1 VSTTFEPIAI
11 VGRGLVLPGATA
23 RADFARSVLAGEDHV
38 RPVSAARWGIDPAL
52 VATTKGSLLDG
63 SVSRM
68 GSVVDESLPLDLDG
82 LVIDRAFFAR
92 LDPIFSWVAHA
103 ARHALADSGLPVVDD
118 ARADRIGI
126 FLGNLSFPT
135 EGMAR
140 FGARALAE
148 SVFPAFAESDFATLL
163 GLPRGEPLDRFMS
176 GLPAHVAARA
186 LGLTGG
192 ALTLDAA
199 CASSLYALALASMKL
214 QRGVLD
220 VALAGAVNRAD
231 NLFLHVG
238 FTALSA
244 LSATGQSRPFHK
256 DADGLVPGEG
266 CGVVALMRLRDAR
279 KRGMRVHGIIR
290 GIGLSNDGRARNLLA
305 PSDEGQARAIRAA
318 WSSSGLD
325 PTSIGYVECHAT
337 GTPMGDKTELASMRM
352 VFGDARAQSIPVG
365 SLKSN
370 LGHLIT
376 AAGVAGLEKVLI
388 AFEHAEIPQTLHA
401 DVLTD
406 PLRDETSPFRLV
418 REREPFAPTHDGLR
432 RAAVSAFGFGGNN
445 AHLIVD
451 EPADGRDPA
460 PVMPIRT
467 SPPRVVIA
475 GLALRAGDFEDDGVL
490 NALREGATVRTST
503 NVSFAWKGVRFPPQ
517 DLKDAL
523 PQQLMILELARRV
536 VDGVP
541 AAALPRDRTGVF
553 IGMQCDADVTTP
565 GLRWRL
571 AEHARTL
578 AIDSTVLNSWKDA
591 FCAPVSAQRVLGQMP
606 NIPANR
612 LNVQLDLAGMGF
624 TLSAEELSGI
634 AALDVARTLLE
645 DGALDAA
652 VVGAV
657 DMSGDVRDRRALH
670 ALSARACDVADQG
683 IALLAMREDDARKH
697 GLPVLAIVDDVLMAS
712 GGQKPARDM
721 ADIDLHVAL
730 DDATGIFG
738 SHLGHA
744 HAASGLVACGVSVLA
759 LSRGLDVR
767 SSTKTAPETA
777 SIAVRALGGANGIVR
792 LRAGDRV
799 SATMSAPFAPEDL
812 MTVSARRHVGT
823 MLAPN
828 ASHATM
834 PIAPPVPLAAPMTA
848 RDLADVTRPPAGDG
862 PQTMPPAPVLPVLA
876 HRERLVVDA
885 QGRGFA
891 PHSSTRA
898 PEVPTPA
905 TQNVHLS
912 MESTSSA
919 PLVDERVAFGDGD
932 ESGLANALAATRRL
946 LTSAHEGFIAE
957 ATRAHHAFLASRHAA
972 TEAAAVL
979 APTHRERSPP
989 FTFPATADTP
999 RMARVVPSHG
1009 EPARAETPLEAK
1021 PSLASERTVR
1031 GGSEPSSSRAT
1042 EADWKC
1048 IDFTFPEGKNR
1059 LLRLRAT
1066 PWLDRQALEKAASH
1080 PISTVLGPVFSVQDE
1095 FRRVV
1100 RMPEPPLLLCDRV
1113 LSSDV
1118 TLGKLETD
1126 RTIVTESDVTWDK
1139 WYVENGRVPAGILIE
1154 SGQADLLLVSAM
1166 GVDKDN
1172 RGERVYRLLGCDLTY
1187 AEHLP
1192 AVGAVLHYDIHVD
1205 GFANH
1210 GKTRIFFFHS
1220 DCREGGPEGPIVLS
1234 VRNGQAGFF
1243 SDEELLESGG
1253 ILWKPSDVKEGELKG
1268 PLDAP
1273 LVTPPS
1279 SIDGDALRT
1288 LAKGDVERALGPQYM
1303 RAASHVR
1310 TPTLPDGRMLLLD
1323 RVTTL
1328 DPQGGP
1334 WGRGY
1339 LRAELDLT
1347 GENWFFDGHF
1357 KNDPCMPG
1365 TIMFE
1370 GCLQCLDV
1378 YLVALGFTLEKDGWR
1393 FEPTKD
1399 EAFKLRC
1406 RGQAVPSSRSLVY
1419 EVFVR
1424 EIEGGAHPRV
1434 IADIL
1439 VTVDGLKAL
1448 HCERTGVELVVDW
1461 PMSSHPELTGN
1472 TEKTSGFDAVGG
1484 VVRAGDTPLPSVFDQ
1499 RALLATGWGRPSEAF
1514 AIYAPFD
1521 DGTRVARL
1529 PGPPYHFMS
1538 RVRSLDGPPEGAFK
1552 PGNTV
1557 VVDYDVPRD
1566 AWFFDAHPSRV
1577 MPYSVLLEVALQ
1589 PCGWLSSYTGSVLQV
1604 QEPLYYRN
1612 LDGKGAVRRHVSRD
1626 VGTVSTKATMTSS
1639 SMSAGMIIQSFTFE
1653 VSDADGIIFD
1663 GSTVFGFFPKGAL
1676 ERQVGLGATDEER
1689 AALTAPSSSDVGR
1702 YPLELKQGL
1711 DAQMRAQFPN
1721 DMLLMIDR
1729 IVSFST
1735 TGGKYGQGRIVA
1747 EKDVDPHEWFFKA
1760 HFFQDPVQPG
1770 SLGIQ
1775 AMLDTITFAAS
1786 ERGVVGPT
1794 TVVAPIATGLPLTWK
1809 YRGQVVPRNKT
1820 VSIVCDLV
1828 EVTRERVVA
1837 EAFLWVDGLRIYHA
1851 ERIGIEVSP
1860 VRAPTS

>member
-1 VSTTFEPIAI
+1 MNAPFEPIAI

-23 RADFARSVLAGEDHV
+23 RVDFARSVLAGEDHV
-38 RPVSAARWGIDPAL
+38 RPVSGARWGIDPAR
-52 VATTKGSLLDG
+52 VSTTNGSLVDG
-63 SVSRM
+63 TVSRM
-68 GSVVDESLPLDLDG
+68 GSVVDETLPLDLDG

-92 LDPIFSWVAHA
+92 LDPLFSWVTHA
-103 ARHALADSGLPVVDD
+103 ARHALADAGLPVVDD
-118 ARADRIGI
+118 ARADRIGL

-148 SVFPAFAESDFATLL
+148 TVYPAFAEHDLATVLH
-163 GLPRGEPLDRFMS
+163 LPKGEPLDRFMS

-192 ALTLDAA
+192 ALALDAA

-244 LSATGQSRPFHK
+244 LSATGQSRPFHR
-256 DADGLVPGEG
+256 DANGLVPGEG
-266 CGVVALMRLRDAR
+266 CGVVALMRLTDAR
-279 KRGMRVHGIIR
+279 KRGLRVHGIIR

-318 WSSSGLD
+318 WSSAGLD
-325 PTSIGYVECHAT
+325 PRSIGYVECHAT
-337 GTPMGDKTELASMRM
+337 GTPMGDKTELSSMRM
-352 VFGDARAQSIPVG
+352 VFEGARPRSIPVG

-376 AAGVAGLEKVLI
+376 AAGVAGLEKVLV
-388 AFEHAEIPQTLHA
+388 AFEHGDIPATLHA
-401 DVLTD
+401 DTLTD
-406 PLRDETSPFRLV
+406 PLLDDTSPFRLV
-418 REREPFAPTHDGLR
+418 RERERFAPTHDGLR

-451 EPADGRDPA
+451 EAADGRDPA
-460 PVMPIRT
+460 PVLPMRAP
-467 SPPRVVIA
+467 PPRVVIA
-475 GLALRAGDFEDDGVL
+475 GLALQAGDLEDDAVL
-490 NALREGATVRTST
+490 LAVREGDRVRTASS
-503 NVSFAWKGVRFPPQ
+503 VSFAWKGVRFPPQ

-523 PQQLMILELARRV
+523 PQQLAILSLARRV
-536 VDGVP
+536 TEGVP
-541 AAALPRDRTGVF
+541 AQALPRDRTGVF

-571 AEHARTL
+571 AEHAQAL
-578 AIDSTVLNSWKDA
+578 GLDSTVLDSWKNA
-591 FCAPVSAQRVLGQMP
+591 FCLPVSAQRVLGQMP

-624 TLSAEELSGI
+624 TLSAEELSGVV
-634 AALDVARTLLE
+634 ALDVARTLLE

-657 DMSGDVRDRRALH
+657 CMSGDVRDRRALQS
-670 ALSARACDVADQG
+670 LSEKACEVADQA
-683 IALLAMREDDARKH
+683 IAMLVMREDDARRH
-697 GLPVLAIVDDVLMAS
+697 GLSVLAVIDDIALRS
-712 GGQKPARDM
+712 GGEKPPREM

-730 DDATGIFG
+730 DDARGFFG
-738 SHLGHA
+738 SQLGHA
-744 HAASGLVACGVSVLA
+744 HAASGLMACGVSVLA
-759 LSRGLDVR
+759 LSRGQ
-767 SSTKTAPETA
+767 SIHASTTIAPRTAH
-777 SIAVRALGGANGIVR
+777 IAVRALGGANGTVQ
-792 LRAGDRV
+792 LRASERV
-799 SATMSAPFAPEDL
+799 TTPTRNPMTHDDL
-812 MTVSARRHVGT
+812 MTIPARRQVGT
-823 MLAPN
+823 LLAPN
-828 ASHATM
+828 RSHTTM
-834 PIAPPVPLAAPMTA
+834 PMAPALPVGERERAVASREELKLPAIMAVAPALPPLAVRERSLVDDAPATTVGHVAVRPPLAATRHEEPSPVHAARVDTA
-848 RDLADVTRPPAGDG
+848 TRDHA
-862 PQTMPPAPVLPVLA
+862 PAPA
-876 HRERLVVDA
+876 HDSDDIAR
-885 QGRGFA
+885 
-891 PHSSTRA
+891 
-898 PEVPTPA
+898 
-905 TQNVHLS
+905 
-912 MESTSSA
+912 
-919 PLVDERVAFGDGD
+919 
-932 ESGLANALAATRRL
+932 ALAATRRL
-946 LTSAHEGFIAE
+946 LAQAHEGFLVE
-957 ATRAHHAFLASRHAA
+957 ATRAHHAFLASRGAA
-972 TEAAAVL
+972 GEAAALL
-979 APTHRERSPP
+979 ASEASPTSHAEPANPLAASSMAASTAAAVPARAPAKPASAIANQRPPHAPPAPERTASS
-989 FTFPATADTP
+989 TRATAD
-999 RMARVVPSHG
+999 
-1009 EPARAETPLEAK
+1009 
-1021 PSLASERTVR
+1021 
-1031 GGSEPSSSRAT
+1031 
-1042 EADWKC
+1042 DWRS
-1048 IDFTFPEGKNR
+1048 IDFTSPEGKNR
-1059 LLRLRAT
+1059 LVRVRAT
-1066 PWLDRQALEKAASH
+1066 PWLDRAALEKAASE
-1080 PISTVLGPVFSVQDE
+1080 PISTVLGPVFSAQDG
-1095 FRRVV
+1095 FKRVV

-1118 TLGKLETD
+1118 TLGQLETD

-1139 WYVENGRVPAGILIE
+1139 WYVENGRIPAGILIE
-1154 SGQADLLLVSAM
+1154 SGQADLLLISAM

-1187 AEHLP
+1187 SKHLP
-1192 AVGAVLHYDIHVD
+1192 AVGATLHYDIHVD

-1220 DCREGGPEGPIVLS
+1220 DCREGGPEGPVVLS

-1243 SDEELLESGG
+1243 SDDELLESGG
-1253 ILWKPSDVKEGELKG
+1253 ILWKPADVKTSELGG
-1268 PLDAP
+1268 PLDP
-1273 LVTPPS
+1273 PRVPPPS
-1279 SIDGDALRT
+1279 SIDGAQLRT
-1288 LAKGDVERALGPQYM
+1288 LAAGDVERALGPQYM
-1303 RAASHVR
+1303 AAASHVR
-1310 TPTLPDGRMLLLD
+1310 TPTLPDGKMLLLD

-1378 YLVALGFTLEKDGWR
+1378 YLIACGHTLDKDGWR

-1406 RGQAVPSSRSLVY
+1406 RGQAIPSSRNLVY

-1424 EIEGGAHPRV
+1424 ELSAGPRPRLV
-1434 IADIL
+1434 ADIL

-1448 HCERTGVELVVDW
+1448 HCEKTGVELVVDW
-1461 PMSSHPELTGN
+1461 PISSHPELMGDV
-1472 TEKTSGFDAVGG
+1472 EKTSGWDAVGG
-1484 VVRAGDTPLPSVFDQ
+1484 VIRAGASAPSSVFDQ
-1499 RALLATGWGRPSEAF
+1499 HALLATGWGRPSDAF
-1514 AIYAPFD
+1514 SIYAPFD

-1538 RVRSLDGPPEGAFK
+1538 RVRSLEGPKEGAFK

-1557 VVDYDVPRD
+1557 IVDYDVPSD
-1566 AWFFDAHPSRV
+1566 AWFFDAHPSRA

-1604 QEPLYYRN
+1604 DEPLYYRN

-1653 VSDADGIIFD
+1653 VSDADGVIFD

-1689 AALTAPSSSDVGR
+1689 AVLAAPSSPDVAAR
-1702 YPLELKQGL
+1702 FPLDLKRGI
-1711 DAQMRAQFPN
+1711 DARTREQLPS

-1729 IVSFST
+1729 VTSFST
-1735 TGGKYGQGRIVA
+1735 TGGKYGLGRVVA

-1775 AMLDTITFAAS
+1775 AMLDTITFAACELGVV
-1786 ERGVVGPT
+1786 ERGA
-1794 TVVAPIATGLPLTWK
+1794 VVAPIATGLPLTWK
-1809 YRGQVVPRNKT
+1809 YRGQVIPRNKT
-1820 VSIVCDLV
+1820 VTIVCDLV
-1828 EVTRERVVA
+1828 EVRPGRVVA
-1837 EAFLWVDGLRIYHA
+1837 DAFLWVDGLRIYHA
-1851 ERIGIEVSP
+1851 ERIGIEVSS
-1860 VRAPTS
+1860 VGLPTS